1 MNKQI
6 YRLVFSKRLGMLVPV
21 SEAARSHTCKSSGS
35 RIRSYRKW
43 IALILAGSV
52 QMALAAPGG
61 LIPHATRGWT
71 NANIDAARTNA
82 TQMTIKQTAS
92 KAYLNWSKLNLNK
105 GESLIFDQNGNRSW
119 SALNRIYDEAPSV
132 IAGQIKADGH
142 LYFINANGIIFAD
155 GAQVNVGSLT
165 ASSLDVSD
173 ALFEAGILSNPNL
186 PVFSGTSGFVRVDHG
201 ANITTASGGRVML
214 LAPDVTNS
222 GVINTPDG
230 QTILAAG
237 KSVYLLASDDP
248 AGLLVEVNSG
258 GTATNLGEIVA
269 QRGNVTLV
277 GLAVNQQGRISAS
290 TSVRANGSIR
300 LLARDTAK
308 VTSSTA
314 NGETIYDLDAQRGG
328 VLTLGENS
336 VTEVTVET
344 ADPEKVLG
352 TQEVKKSYVEM
363 SGGVID
369 INGSII
375 AHGGNVSATAAFNPM
390 LPNDGA
396 SVDSVVNATR
406 IHLGDGALID
416 VSGVDATTSMDSN
429 QLAIQLF
436 SEQLKDTPLLRGT
449 DWVGKTIYVDK
460 RKGTALVSDDA
471 LAAAAN
477 LKGQTIAE
485 RMSTGGTVTLNA
497 ERGDVVMQSGAVVD
511 VSGGSVTYE
520 GGYIRESQVLYKG
533 RKIAVSDADRN
544 TLYSGLADE
553 YSQTN
558 KKWGVTRSWSLGG
571 GLGQYN
577 DTYTDGS
584 AAGSVSISTT
594 DSALNGTFRA
604 NTKPGTRQRESL
616 PSGGSFDFKLLTSV
630 HVPNISIVDNITT
643 SLADDFMAVGE
654 YDESTGKYAQGS
666 LLQGDEV
673 QIGTDL
679 FSNGFTSVKLDA
691 YSGAINVDAAIS
703 AVPDST
709 VSLTTSGNMAVN
721 ADIVAPGGDIT
732 LSAGTMQVADGVSID
747 ASGLYTND
755 FQGAAGAGTGAVALD
770 GGNVSLLMKV
780 DSEGGL
786 TLGHGVSIAADA
798 GAWVKADGKVK
809 GGDGGRVTLEG
820 VRSLDGTALS
830 AYGFGKGGS
839 LSLMTADNLQAGGIR
854 PTAPNTFWLSETF
867 FGQGGFS
874 GYTLKTSLDTSNIL
888 IGDTAGTATTIKPTA
903 QKLVMTNDYRNHANG
918 TDIAKVANRIV
929 PAEYQREA
937 GSVAFESAGSLTLAE
952 NATIRTDKPSVGK
965 GGALSLQSYGQ
976 MTLLGDVIAPSGTIQ
991 AGVTRKLNTQAYDG
1005 KLSLYVGENATLST
1019 AGSYMRT
1026 PSSDG
1031 RIHAEV
1037 RDAGSIQINGGEV
1050 ATVVLKEGS
1059 LLDVSGTSG
1068 IADVQNGSAF
1078 QRQTLHGDAG
1088 QISITSRNGMA
1099 LDGDMHAAASG
1110 TGVDGSLTLRFDGL
1124 EDTSSGNGNPNGG
1137 RVFTVMQNKQL
1148 LATGLQAGDDVTS
1161 LIGGASVAADQIA
1174 QAGFGRVTLDA
1185 DRSIAGDKVVLADN
1199 VNFKTQDALTIR
1211 TANLE
1216 VSGSGTTTLASTYV
1230 RLGTDGSDAA
1240 TPVAGDSELV
1250 VNAQYIDVVGN
1261 MGVSG
1266 VDKTTL
1272 SAQKDIRVR
1281 GKAAT
1286 VQGTFATPGTLAL
1299 NARQIYPATNSRYL
1313 LKATGPNSR
1322 IEIGQNGQAQ
1332 PSVLSAGGRLTLQA
1346 DDIVQGGTLL
1356 APMGQITLD
1365 AANSLTLLSGSLT
1378 SVSAKGMLIPYGMTA
1393 LGGLLWDDPTASIDA
1408 STLNNPTTPPE
1419 KKVELSSD
1427 NVDMQAGATV
1437 DVSGGGDLLAYE
1449 WIEGIG
1455 GSTDIL
1461 GQLGVY
1467 AVLPSY
1473 RDGFAPY
1480 DYNYSLARDVDASG
1494 NYTGSERTDI
1504 TVGDSVFLSGIPGL
1518 AEGTYTL
1525 LPARYALLPG
1535 AFMVQATSGNSM
1547 ALGASIAQ
1555 ADGSSLV
1562 SGYRLNGSSRDSLN
1576 SVFKVTSGNIFHT
1589 AEGEVSK
1596 APSQYLLTSGNE
1608 YFSQLAKDAGKD
1620 IPRLASDAGQLTIAA
1635 SDSLALNASIV
1646 TTTSGDARGAL
1657 VDVVSDKIS
1666 VVSETGVDDGTLQL
1680 TAGSLNA
1687 LNAESLLLGGQ
1698 RTQTDDGYSI
1708 ATTAS
1713 SVVIDN
1719 DADHALK
1726 VNELIA
1732 IADDTLTVKNGS
1744 VIETLAATGTPGA
1757 SKLGTQGAGAL
1768 LAISSRNDLQFER
1781 TGASSSAGTL
1791 SIGSG
1796 AQVSAA
1802 RSLVLDS
1809 TSASNLEGNI
1819 NVADNGTV
1827 TLGANRIVLGE
1838 ADASV
1843 SGLHVS
1849 DALLDSFGELSG
1861 VTLNSYKNVDIHGP
1875 VNLGKQDLDL
1885 TINAAGIAGH
1895 METNEAATLTA
1906 RDFTLKNTLGAVYE
1920 TTTAASGS
1928 ALNVEAQNI
1937 ALVGGAASTSTTIGG
1952 FEQVKLAAAK
1962 EVIFSGSGTTTIDAQ
1977 QTHISSTRMTAA
1989 TGADYTLKATGSLSS
2004 ASAANMA
2011 VLKAAQGLGAKVTV
2025 AAADLT
2031 LGGTVDMP
2039 SGNFT
2044 AQATSGDLT
2053 VANGAIVR
2061 TRSIATAFDKNV
2073 EYTPGGAVMLK
2084 SDSGN
2089 ISVDAGA
2096 VVDVSGEGD
2105 ASAGNIT
2112 LTAASGAAT
2121 VDGSLVGK
2129 GGSEG
2134 GDSGRFSLD
2143 VASQA
2148 DFGAINDKLNDGGF
2162 NASREFRVRTGDV
2175 SVTADDSVKAEQVVI
2190 SADAGNLNVAG
2201 KIDASADKKGVIGL
2215 YGGNG
2220 VTLNSTAQLVAS
2232 SSEAGAEGGTVEIAT
2247 SNGYLDLQSGSQ
2259 VDVSGGVDGKGGEL
2273 RLRAPRTSDNKDI
2286 QITAV
2291 SATVQG
2297 ASAIRAEGF
2306 KAYADN
2312 SINSADVATTGTWY
2326 KEAESFMKSALTGAT
2341 AGLNRLGKK
2350 SDPLFTIVPGLEISN
2365 TAGDVAL
2372 ANDWSLQGWRF
2383 DADTGVGVTT
2393 ATNLNSGVDSEGHA
2407 LLAGVLTLRASGNLN
2422 LNNSLNDG
2430 FSVTGSSFN
2439 FATSNAQEGGSS
2451 WSYNLVG
2458 GADFAA
2464 ANVMATKSAGS
2475 VNMPTSTAA
2484 APEGVRTGTGDIRIA
2499 AGGNLDMKNE
2509 NTVIYTGGHQADA
2522 WGSFAKSSSYLSDGG
2537 DIDIR
2542 VAGDILGK
2550 LPASGN
2556 TQLVNH
2562 WLWRQGGGTM
2572 NKPVSWWVRPDLF
2585 RQGVAALGGGD
2596 ISVSAGGLIS
2606 NFSVSVPT
2614 TARYDSNGNASIQGG
2629 GDVDIRSG
2637 GDIVSGVYYAGKGDI
2652 TLASGGEIKADS
2664 TSFGTTLALQD
2675 ASATISALRS
2685 ANIET
2690 VFNPTMWAQM
2700 NANASSLD
2708 TTGNNAYYL
2717 TYGQDSS
2724 IDVSSLTG
2732 NVSLGTAD
2740 VGKITGDLISSG
2752 NITARSNESAR
2763 DGLAI
2768 MPGMV
2773 KATAYSGDIN
2783 VGRAILAPAEQG
2795 DLKLLADG
2803 NISARSTTS
2812 AVIVS
2817 DADRAVL
2824 ASVSNPRNMTQL
2836 AETVSQIKN
2845 GHSATPVHIND
2856 VTPVAIVARNGSISG
2871 PSSANGLEITSAKAA
2886 EIVAGKDISISA
2898 SIQNVRNSDLTTIK
2912 AGRDIVMPTDS
2923 SSKLHV
2929 AGPGNVLVQAGRNIS
2944 LGTSQGIVTTANT
2957 ENSNLP
2963 ENGAS
2968 ITVLAGAGGSGA
2980 NVDGYVSTY
2989 IDPAGSGPSTLQED
3003 LADYRSKTA
3012 QAVATYMRGL
3022 TGNEHLGE
3030 AEAMTQYLA
3039 LDADRKAVF
3048 AYRHLSSELA
3058 ASGAAFPETGNHER
3072 GDTAIASMFPK
3083 ERGYLGDLSLY
3094 NSQIRTYKNGSI
3106 DILAP
3111 GGLVNVGVPSS
3122 SGNEI
3127 GIVTEKGGDIRVF
3140 AEDGF
3145 QVEQSKV
3152 ITQYG
3157 SDITVWVN
3165 NGDIDAGRGSK
3176 TAVSVPDR
3184 VVSTDKDGNTI
3195 VEVKGAASGSGI
3207 RAQTYDPDGPN
3218 GSKQA
3223 PELGKVTL
3231 IAPRGILDLGE
3242 AGVGGGEILLVTQ
3255 DVIGLGGLDGNNV
3268 TGAPA
3273 ADTSSL
3279 AATAG
3284 IGNVGSEATRSASE
3298 EVAKQV
3304 ADAATNPL
3312 LPQNFMPALVSV
3324 EVIGLG
3330 D

>member
-71 NANIDAARTNA
+71 NANIDAARTSA

-165 ASSLDVSD
+165 ASSLDVTD

-201 ANITTASGGRVML
+201 ANITTATGGRVML

-308 VTSSTA
+308 VTSSPA

-328 VLTLGENS
+328 VLTIGENS

-390 LPNDGA
+390 VPSDGA
-396 SVDSVVNATR
+396 SVDSIVNATR
-406 IHLGDGALID
+406 IHLGDDASID

-511 VSGGSVTYE
+511 VSGGSITYE

-604 NTKPGTRQRESL
+604 NTKPGTRQRESM
-616 PSGGSFDFKLLTSV
+616 PRGGSFDFKLLTSV

-703 AVPDST
+703 AAPDST

-809 GGDGGRVTLEG
+809 GGDGGSVTLEG
-820 VRSLDGTALS
+820 VRSLDGTALL

-952 NATIRTDKPSVGK
+952 NATIRTDKPGVGK

-1110 TGVDGSLTLRFDGL
+1110 TGVDGSLTLRFDGA
-1124 EDTSSGNGNPNGG
+1124 EDTSGQGNPNGS
-1137 RVFTVMQNKQL
+1137 RVLTVTQHKQL
-1148 LATGLQAGDDVTS
+1148 LADGLQAGDDVTS
-1161 LIGGASVAADQIA
+1161 LVGSASVAADQIA
-1174 QAGFGRVTLDA
+1174 QAGFGRATLDA
-1185 DRSIAGDKVVLADN
+1185 DRNIAGDKVVLADN
-1199 VNFKTQDALTIR
+1199 VNLKTQDALAIR

-1230 RLGTDGSDAA
+1230 RLGTDGSDVA

-1461 GQLGVY
+1461 GQPGVY
-1467 AVLPSY
+1467 AVLPNY

-1698 RTQTDDGYSI
+1698 RTKTDDGYSI

-1809 TSASNLEGNI
+1809 TSVSNLEGNI

-2073 EYTPGGAVMLK
+2073 EYTPGGAVTLK

-2247 SNGYLDLQSGSQ
+2247 SNGYLDLQSGAQ
-2259 VDVSGGVDGKGGEL
+2259 VDVSGGVGGKGGEL

-2286 QITAV
+2286 KITAV

-2350 SDPLFTIVPGLEISN
+2350 SDPLFTIVPGLEIRN

-2383 DADTGVGVTT
+2383 DGDTGVGVTT
-2393 ATNLNSGVDSEGHA
+2393 ATNLNSGVDSEGHP
-2407 LLAGVLTLRASGNLN
+2407 LLAGVLTLRASNNLN
-2422 LNNSLNDG
+2422 LNSSLNDG
-2430 FSVTGSSFN
+2430 FSVSGTSFN
-2439 FATSNAQEGGSS
+2439 FGIGNANAQEGGNS
-2451 WSYNLVG
+2451 WSYNLVA
-2458 GADFAA
+2458 GADFNAA
-2464 ANVMATKSAGS
+2464 SMMATNSAGS
-2475 VNMPTSTAA
+2475 VIMPATSTST

-2522 WGSFAKSSSYLSDGG
+2522 WGSFAKSSSYLTDGG
-2537 DIDIR
+2537 DIEIR
-2542 VAGDILGK
+2542 VVKDILGK

-2556 TQLVNH
+2556 KQLVNH
-2562 WLWRQGGGTM
+2562 WLYRQGT
-2572 NKPVSWWVRPDLF
+2572 NSTDKTVSWWVKPDLF
-2585 RQGVAALGGGD
+2585 RQGVAAFGGGN
-2596 ISVSAGGLIS
+2596 ITVSAGGKVS
-2606 NFSVSVPT
+2606 NFSVSTPT
-2614 TARYDSNGNASIQGG
+2614 TARYDRNGNVNLQGG
-2629 GDVDIRSG
+2629 GDVIVNAG

-2652 TLASGGEIKADS
+2652 SLFSRGEIKSDP

-2675 ASATISALRS
+2675 ASASVTAIGSAY
-2685 ANIET
+2685 IET
-2690 VFNPTMWAQM
+2690 VFNPTMWAQVT
-2700 NANASSLD
+2700 ANAKTGDD
-2708 TTGNNAYYL
+2708 TGSNAYYL
-2717 TYGQDSS
+2717 TYGSDSA
-2724 IDVSSLTG
+2724 VRTASLTG
-2732 NVSLGTAD
+2732 DVTLGYSATT
-2740 VGKITGDLISSG
+2740 KITNDLVSG
-2752 NITARSNESAR
+2752 TNN
-2763 DGLAI
+2763 LALAETLSI
-2768 MPGMV
+2768 MPGTV
-2773 KATAYSGDIN
+2773 EAIAFDGNIN
-2783 VGRAILAPAEQG
+2783 AGRMTLTPDEDG
-2795 DLKLLADG
+2795 NLRLLAAGD
-2803 NISARSTTS
+2803 ISARSSTS
-2812 AVIVS
+2812 LIAVS
-2817 DADRAVL
+2817 DADVALLPSVERHFVDKLNQPNTLNATVL
-2824 ASVSNPRNMTQL
+2824 KAIRSDH
-2836 AETVSQIKN
+2836 A
-2845 GHSATPVHIND
+2845 ATPVHLGD
-2856 VTPVAIVARNGSISG
+2856 DEPVAIVARDGSIKLE
-2871 PSSANGLEITSAKAA
+2871 PGLTTAKAA
-2886 EIVAGKDISISA
+2886 YISAGKDVFLNA
-2898 SIQNVRNSDLTTIK
+2898 SVQQLRSHDMTVIK
-2912 AGRDIVMPTDS
+2912 AGRDLKMPLDS
-2923 SSKLHV
+2923 TSQIRI
-2929 AGPGNVLVQAGRNIS
+2929 AGPGEVLVEAGRHVS

-3083 ERGYLGDLSLY
+3083 ERGYRGDLSLY